1 MCYNTNT
8 YYLQKRKNSMLIDD
22 ELLNKLEKLSALK
35 IPENKRSQMKSQ
47 LEKIIRV
54 FTFATTKTR

>member
-1 MCYNTNT
+1 
-8 YYLQKRKNSMLIDD
+8 MLIDD

-47 LEKIIRV
+47 LEKIIDFV
-54 FTFATTKTR
+54 KILDEVDSKNLEIKNQNFISL